1 MQSGFP
7 IKKSVG
13 VPRQPSFDQMLE
25 RSAWMLQ
32 TLHHGII
39 PNHESK
45 RVKRLVGHPLDVK
58 RPLPSSGRDRG

>member
-1 MQSGFP
+1 MQSDIP

-13 VPRQPSFDQMLE
+13 VPRQLTFDQMLE
-25 RSAWMLQ
+25 RSACMLQ

-58 RPLPSSGRDRG
+58 RPLSGSGWDRG